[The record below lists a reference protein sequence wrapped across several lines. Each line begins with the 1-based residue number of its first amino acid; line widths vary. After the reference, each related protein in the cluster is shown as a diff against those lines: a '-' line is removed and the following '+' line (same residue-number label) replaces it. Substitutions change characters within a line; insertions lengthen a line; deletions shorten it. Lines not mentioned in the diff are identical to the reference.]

1 MLVRAAGADAP
12 TGVDIM
18 ADGAAGGEDRHPC
31 HAPPGEVTAGYGPV
45 L

>member
-12 TGVDIM
+12 TGADIM
-18 ADGAAGGEDRHPC
+18 ADGAPGGEDRHPS
-31 HAPPGEVTAGYGPV
+31 HAPTGEVTAGYRPV

>member
-12 TGVDIM
+12 TGADIM
-18 ADGAAGGEDRHPC
+18 AERAPKGEDRHPC
-31 HAPPGEVTAGYGPV
+31 HAPTGEVTAGYRPV